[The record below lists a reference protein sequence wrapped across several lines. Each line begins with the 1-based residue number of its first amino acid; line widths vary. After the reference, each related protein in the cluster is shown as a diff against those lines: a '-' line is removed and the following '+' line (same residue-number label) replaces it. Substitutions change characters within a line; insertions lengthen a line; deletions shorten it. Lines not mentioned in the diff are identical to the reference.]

1 MSLILSLDMMGK
13 RYGLLPSDVISRATT
28 FDLVIMDASVGY
40 QAEMDRQ
47 NSKGYVPDIPL
58 DDLMKIHKGEI

>member
-1 MSLILSLDMMGK
+1 MSLILSIDMMGK
-13 RYGLLPSDVISRATT
+13 RYGLLPSEVIARATT

-47 NSKGYVPDIPL
+47 SRSDYVPDIPL
-58 DDLMKIHKGEI
+58 EDLMKIHKGEI